1 MPLCSNFITDLA
13 ALQEHYY
20 RTLFWLMWYW
30 LTWSVWRVEELV
42 LHKHKNTPSFDTY
55 FSVCLWVC
63 WEPPLKICSNSAEIS
78 HPVLHIVSRKETLI
92 CILWFSAK
100 IMHRAVSLPLHL
112 RTDICLKIYY
122 RHWYTRALLIAVFG
136 KNHCC
141 LACCGFYFHV
151 LSHHKQKHLLL
162 WARIKSTWAE
172 S

>member
-78 HPVLHIVSRKETLI
+78 RPVLHIVSRKETLI

-122 RHWYTRALLIAVFG
+122 RHWSHVHFWLLCSVRITAAWLVVVFIFM
-136 KNHCC
+136 CC
-141 LACCGFYFHV
+141 HTINRSTCCC
-151 LSHHKQKHLLL
+151 
-162 WARIKSTWAE
+162 E
-172 S
+172 PE